1 VTAIGSASVALAAL
15 ALVASLV
22 AERRRLT
29 VALWRGRGASLAQV
43 LGSSVVEGG
52 VLAVPAALIGLGLA
66 IAVVPAGS
74 VFLPAA
80 LAMIVALFSI
90 ALVALAIPA
99 NTTGRPDQTI
109 RRPGL
114 GQRPT
119 ARRLVLEGTV
129 GLVAIVGVYLLR
141 ERSLRGASS
150 NGALTSAD
158 PLIAAVPAL
167 AGLAAGL
174 LVVRIFPLPV
184 RVLARLSAI
193 RRDLVPTLALRRVM
207 RGGASGPVLVVLL
220 ATAAVGMFASAMLV
234 HLDRAAEVAGWQSVG
249 ADFQVTRSDSLP
261 LPADS
266 ASLLPGVVA
275 SAGIYQVRAT
285 VPLVGALADVLL
297 VDGTRYEQVASGTPA
312 DPHLPASM
320 LGPASAP
327 IPVLVAST
335 LADRTNGITAG
346 STFTL
351 NIAGTP
357 VGVRAVEMRDR
368 FPTLAFDDPFIIVS
382 RDQLQAVR
390 PGILPD
396 STVLLLRA
404 TGADAAAVGTAV
416 AATIPNGRV
425 AVRAEATA
433 RIAGSPLIAAVIE
446 GTAAA
451 AAITAAYAVL
461 AIAAA
466 LTLLGAARAL
476 ETAHLRA
483 LGLTRRET
491 LWLTVIEH
499 VPTVL
504 VAFGGGGALGLLLF
518 AQLRP
523 GLGLAA
529 LIGSDVEVP
538 LQVDPGHLGLILLG
552 MGLVL
557 GLGLGV
563 ATIVARSPVPAQ
575 ALRSADQ

>member
-1 VTAIGSASVALAAL
+1 
-15 ALVASLV
+15 
-22 AERRRLT
+22 
-29 VALWRGRGASLAQV
+29 
-43 LGSSVVEGG
+43 
-52 VLAVPAALIGLGLA
+52 
-66 IAVVPAGS
+66 
-74 VFLPAA
+74 
-80 LAMIVALFSI
+80 
-90 ALVALAIPA
+90 
-99 NTTGRPDQTI
+99 
-109 RRPGL
+109 
-114 GQRPT
+114 
-119 ARRLVLEGTV
+119 
-129 GLVAIVGVYLLR
+129 
-141 ERSLRGASS
+141 
-150 NGALTSAD
+150 
-158 PLIAAVPAL
+158 
-167 AGLAAGL
+167 
-174 LVVRIFPLPV
+174 
-184 RVLARLSAI
+184 
-193 RRDLVPTLALRRVM
+193 M

-220 ATAAVGMFASAMLV
+220 ATATVGTFASAMLV

-249 ADFQVTRSDSLP
+249 ADFQVTRTDALP
-261 LPADS
+261 LPAD
-266 ASLLPGVVA
+266 AAGTLPGVEA
-275 SAGIYQVRAT
+275 SAGMYQVHAT
-285 VPLVGALADVLL
+285 VPLVGVLADVLL

-320 LGPASAP
+320 LGPATAP
-327 IPVLVAST
+327 IPVLVAAT
-335 LADRTNGITAG
+335 LADRTNGITTG

-357 VGVRAVEMRDR
+357 FQARAVETRDR
-368 FPTLAFDDPFIIVS
+368 FPTLAFGDPFIIAS
-382 RDQLQAVR
+382 RDQLQALR

-404 TGADAAAVGTAV
+404 APGGTAALGAAVV
-416 AATIPNGRV
+416 ATIPNGRV
-425 AVRAEATA
+425 LDRAEATA

-446 GTAAA
+446 GAAA
-451 AAITAAYAVL
+451 ATVITAAYAVL

-518 AQLRP
+518 TQLRP

-529 LIGSDVEVP
+529 LIGADVEVP
-538 LQVDPGHLGLILLG
+538 LQVDPGHLALILLG

-563 ATIVARSPVPAQ
+563 ATIVARGPVPAQ
-575 ALRSADQ
+575 ALRMADQ